1 MQLRGES
8 FFEVY
13 NGHPSVHNEG
23 DATHASLERCWDV
36 VLTWRLALLD
46 LPVMYGIATDDAHA
60 YHEQRVGLSNA
71 GRGWVMVRSRELTPE
86 HLIRAMEAGDFYAS
100 SGVNL
105 EKIEHQGGQ
114 ISLSIAAEPG
124 VSYITQFFGT
134 RVGFDQSH
142 EPFRAGDGNPIRVT
156 HQYDNSVGEML
167 AEVSGTRPSYKLEGD
182 EIYVRAKV
190 VSTKPMGTPY
200 REGEME
206 CAWIQPVA
214 YQSLPTR

>member
-1 MQLRGES
+1 MGSHCRGADAAPGENL
-8 FFEVY
+8 FEVY

-100 SGVNL
+100 SGGTL
-105 EKIEHQGGQ
+105 KR
-114 ISLSIAAEPG
+114 SSI
-124 VSYITQFFGT
+124 
-134 RVGFDQSH
+134 RVGRFLCRSQRSLAFPTSLNFLVH
-142 EPFRAGDGNPIRVT
+142 VLGLINPTNPSEREMATPFG
-156 HQYDNSVGEML
+156 
-167 AEVSGTRPSYKLEGD
+167 
-182 EIYVRAKV
+182 
-190 VSTKPMGTPY
+190 
-200 REGEME
+200 
-206 CAWIQPVA
+206 
-214 YQSLPTR
+214 